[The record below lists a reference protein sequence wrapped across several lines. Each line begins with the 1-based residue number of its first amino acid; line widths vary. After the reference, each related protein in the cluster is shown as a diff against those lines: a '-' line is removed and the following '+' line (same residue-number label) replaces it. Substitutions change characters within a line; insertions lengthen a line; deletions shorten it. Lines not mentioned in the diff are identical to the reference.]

1 MSAATLETRL
11 KRYLYKKEG
20 CILKIVAKIQILIRK
35 IVIQRVVGGI
45 GRKIVC
51 SDLGSLLKTI
61 LYLKNRVNDS
71 NFNSKDRYSEKV
83 VRR

>member
-1 MSAATLETRL
+1 M
-11 KRYLYKKEG
+11 
-20 CILKIVAKIQILIRK
+20 AKIQILIRK